1 MYEDLATLAPSA
13 IVCVAFLWG
22 IWALIRHEMAPKRV
36 AREDEDQD
44 ALAGDSAPAGGTPA
58 GSAPASGTRAGGA
71 PAGGAPASGA
81 PASGAPAD
89 GAASPAA
96 ARSATRSGE
105 EAAASVSKHGE
116 L

>member
-58 GSAPASGTRAGGA
+58 GSAPASGTRAGSA
-71 PAGGAPASGA
+71 PAGSAPASGA
-81 PASGAPAD
+81 PASSAPAD

>member
-13 IVCVAFLWG
+13 IICAAFLWG

-44 ALAGDSAPAGGTPA
+44 ALASDSAPV
-58 GSAPASGTRAGGA
+58 
-71 PAGGAPASGA
+71 SGA
-81 PASGAPAD
+81 PASGAPVSNAPSS
-89 GAASPAA
+89 GAAKPTAP
-96 ARSATRSGE
+96 SATRSGE
-105 EAAASVSKHGE
+105 EAPASASQRGE

>member
-44 ALAGDSAPAGGTPA
+44 THPGQ
-58 GSAPASGTRAGGA
+58 
-71 PAGGAPASGA
+71 
-81 PASGAPAD
+81 
-89 GAASPAA
+89 
-96 ARSATRSGE
+96 
-105 EAAASVSKHGE
+105 
-116 L
+116 